1 MFSLR
6 HTAQGFPM
14 APTQEEWDALS
25 PEDRAAV
32 VDALPGVLDVEDV
45 ERDKLVVSAE
55 GRGLDWVLEV
65 HVGGDRKKDAETNVA
80 RYAQLGIPEYFLYDR
95 ARNRLTAYRLPSPD
109 ARVYSAIVPQHGL
122 YESRVLGLDVQ
133 VDKDRLRFYAGT
145 ALLLESDELI
155 GRLEEMLDEVQRRA
169 DEEARLRAEE
179 ARLRAEETERRE
191 RAERELALAREE
203 LARLKP

>member
-95 ARNRLTAYRLPSPD
+95 GRARLSAFRLPAPDATAYVP
-109 ARVYSAIVPQHGL
+109 IVPQQGV
-122 YESRVLGLDVQ
+122 YASTVLGLDVQ
-133 VDKDRLRFYAGT
+133 VEAERLRFLQGT
-145 ALLLESDELI
+145 ALILESS
-155 GRLEEMLDEVQRRA
+155 EVI
-169 DEEARLRAEE
+169 
-179 ARLRAEETERRE
+179 
-191 RAERELALAREE
+191 
-203 LARLKP
+203 